1 MSSPPRFFALG
12 RERNSRTRRGV
23 RARPRGGRRV
33 LLRGAGKRRGRG
45 RVREGGRREGGRRER
60 KKRWAA
66 ASGGKRS
73 ASRAL
78 PTYTRPARR
87 ARPPRRRPGP
97 ARPGP
102 AVRGPVRS
110 NGAPALPRPSK
121 RERGPFGAAQHF
133 RAPATLEAGNARRPL
148 APSRA
153 PPPRRT
159 CPHPHCARAL
169 GAGECR
175 QRARRGGGV
184 GGVVEGPSAV
194 RGGGHASALVSSS
207 SDTHTHSTLS
217 HARARARWESPRGGG
232 GECGACVRVCLRV
245 GGSKRAAG
253 RAPCGKKPGVS

>member
-133 RAPATLEAGNARRPL
+133 PSAGNAG
-148 APSRA
+148 S
-153 PPPRRT
+153 
-159 CPHPHCARAL
+159 
-169 GAGECR
+169 R
-175 QRARRGGGV
+175 QRAAPPRALTRPAPTSDMPTPTLRTCLGGRGVPPKGEERRRCG
-184 GGVVEGPSAV
+184 
-194 RGGGHASALVSSS
+194 
-207 SDTHTHSTLS
+207 
-217 HARARARWESPRGGG
+217 RGGG
-232 GECGACVRVCLRV
+232 GAECGAW
-245 GGSKRAAG
+245 GGTRERSRLLFL
-253 RAPCGKKPGVS
+253 